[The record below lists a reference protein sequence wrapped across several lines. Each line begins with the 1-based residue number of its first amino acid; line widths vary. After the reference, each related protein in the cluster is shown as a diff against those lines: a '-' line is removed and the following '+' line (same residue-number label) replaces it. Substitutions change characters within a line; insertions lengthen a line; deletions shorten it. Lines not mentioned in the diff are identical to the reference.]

1 MANTFHKCFQRKC
14 VFGLNLFVEI
24 DLDSYFFTSMDL
36 LYQNVTANLIMKQIG
51 WIGVYNHLY
60 VIIAYEII

>member
-1 MANTFHKCFQRKC
+1 M
-14 VFGLNLFVEI
+14 EI

-36 LYQNVTANLIMKQIG
+36 LYQNVTVNLIMKEIG

-60 VIIAYEII
+60 VIIVYEII